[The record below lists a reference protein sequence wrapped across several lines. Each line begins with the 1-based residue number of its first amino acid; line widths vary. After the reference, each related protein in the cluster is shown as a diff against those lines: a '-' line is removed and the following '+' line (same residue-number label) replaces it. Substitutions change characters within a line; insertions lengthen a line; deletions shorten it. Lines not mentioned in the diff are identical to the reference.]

1 MTEEIKNCT
10 LCGKE
15 IVGEKASIFSKQF
28 FHLHCLRKL
37 RKKARVKYGGN
48 MNLAIKDLRSGV
60 VLNAS
65 TVGI

>member
-1 MTEEIKNCT
+1 MTEKTENCT

-15 IVGEKASIFSKQF
+15 IIDEKASIFSKQF

-37 RKKARVKYGGN
+37 RKKAKVKYGGN
-48 MNLAIKDLRSGV
+48 MNLAVKDLRSGV

-65 TVGI
+65 TVSV